1 MTRVQGALAQIR
13 HVRKY
18 TLSRLEPIPVG
29 EWFRMPA
36 EGVTHVAWQVGH
48 LATAEY
54 HLCMARIRGRRP
66 DDEQFIPQAFVK
78 SFGRGSVAD
87 PDPAKNPTVEEIRA
101 TLDRVHEHAMAELA
115 DYPDAEIDAATAPP
129 AHPMF
134 ATKFGALIWCG
145 QHEMLHVGQIGL
157 LRRLAGAAPLW

>member
-13 HVRKY
+13 HVRRY

-36 EGVTHVAWQVGH
+36 EGVSHVAWQVGH
-48 LATAEY
+48 IATSQY
-54 HLCMARIRGRRP
+54 RLCMDRVRGHRP
-66 DDEQFIPQAFVK
+66 DDEQLIPQSFIK
-78 SFGRGSVAD
+78 LFGRGSVAESD
-87 PDPAKNPTVEEIRA
+87 AAKYPSPAEIRA
-101 TLDRVHEHAMAELA
+101 TFDRVYERVMAELA
-115 DYPDAEIDAATAPP
+115 DYPDAELDVATPPP

-134 ATKFGALIWCG
+134 NTRFGALIWCG

-157 LRRLAGAAPLW
+157 LRRLAGTAPLW